1 MQARKAVMSY
11 SGLSVT
17 RECKDRAEVVRV
29 SGEVDLYTVPDFD
42 GALKEAVEK
51 GDSTVIVD
59 LSQISYL
66 DSSGLSSLISAYRRL
81 SAGGG
86 TMFVVASAVNPSVR
100 RALEITRL
108 DALVNVCDSFEYALN
123 EMHMRRL
130 V

>member
-1 MQARKAVMSY
+1 MSY
-11 SGLSVT
+11 PGLSVV
-17 RECKDRAEVVRV
+17 RESKDRAEVVRV

-42 GALKEAVEK
+42 CALQEAV
-51 GDSTVIVD
+51 GQGGATVIVD
-59 LSQISYL
+59 LSMISYL
-66 DSSGLSSLISAYRRL
+66 DSSGLSSLVSAYKRL

-86 TMFVVASAVNPSVR
+86 AMFVVASSLTPSVR

-130 V
+130 A